1 MNSGRHILTQ
11 FLALLHRQALNRVA
25 ERYNIRARHFGCR
38 QQLICMGFAQL
49 TWRGSLRDMEE
60 CLNAKGAAALYHLGL
75 REPVARMTLAEA
87 NEQCDWRLWQDLAT
101 GLIKR
106 AQQLHAGEDLGWD
119 LDETIYAPDST
130 TIDLSLQLFPWAEFR
145 ATKAGVKLHTQID
158 LRGPIPVHIEV
169 GAGRYHDVLWLDT
182 LIFEPGALYLPDR
195 AYMDFTPLAKTARA
209 GAFFVTR
216 AKDKL
221 RFSRIGSNPKIFGSG
236 VSSDQIG
243 HPTLP
248 KAREAFPW
256 PLRRIR
262 FVDPDTGKKLIFL
275 TNHLEV
281 PAETVAALYKKR
293 WQIELL
299 MPLRSTIR
307 AACGSLSRVA
317 RLFRWI
323 KKHLLIKRFFGT
335 SPNAVKT
342 QVWIA
347 VSICVLIA
355 ILHQELKLPGS
366 LHRTL
371 QILSVHPF
379 ETLPLHQLLTQ
390 TPDNLWT
397 PMILTNCGCGS

>member
-1 MNSGRHILTQ
+1 MNSGRYVLTQ
-11 FLALLHRQALNRVA
+11 VLDRIHWQTLRRLA
-25 ERYNIRARHFGCR
+25 ERYNIRTRHFGCR

-49 TWRGSLRDMEE
+49 TWRESLRDIEE

-75 REPVARMTLAEA
+75 REPVARVTLAEA
-87 NEQCDWRLWQDLAT
+87 NEQRDWRLWQDLAT

-106 AQQLHAGEDLGWD
+106 ARRLYADEDLGLD
-119 LDETIYAPDST
+119 LDETIYALDST

-145 ATKAGVKLHTQID
+145 STKAGVKLHTQLD
-158 LRGPIPVHIEV
+158 LRGPIPVQIEV
-169 GAGRYHDVLWLDT
+169 RAARSHDVLWLDT
-182 LIFEPGALYLPDR
+182 LIFEPGAFYLLDR
-195 AYMDFTPLAKTARA
+195 AYMDFTRLAKIARA

-216 AKDKL
+216 AKDNL

-236 VSSDQIG
+236 VSSDQVG
-243 HPTLP
+243 RLTLP

-262 FVDPDTGKKLIFL
+262 FVDPDTGKKLVFL

-281 PAETVAALYKKR
+281 PAEIVAALYKNR
-293 WQIELL
+293 WQIELF
-299 MPLRSTIR
+299 
-307 AACGSLSRVA
+307 
-317 RLFRWI
+317 FRWI
-323 KKHLLIKRFFGT
+323 KQHLRIKHFFGT

-347 VSICVLIA
+347 VSIYVLIA
-355 ILHQELKLPGS
+355 ILHKELKLPGS

-379 ETLPLHQLLTQ
+379 EKIPLHQLLTE
-390 TPDNLWT
+390 TPDNFMDAHNPNQLW
-397 PMILTNCGCGS
+397 LW

>member
-1 MNSGRHILTQ
+1 MNSGRYTLTQ
-11 FLALLHRQALNRVA
+11 VLDLVERKTLTRLA
-25 ERYNIRARHFGCR
+25 ERYNIRTRHFGCR

-49 TWRGSLRDMEE
+49 TWRESLRDIEE

-75 REPVARMTLAEA
+75 REPVARVTLAEA
-87 NEQCDWRLWQDLAT
+87 NEQRDWRLWQDLAT

-106 AQQLHAGEDLGWD
+106 ARRLYAGEDLG
-119 LDETIYAPDST
+119 LELEETIYALDST

-145 ATKAGVKLHTQID
+145 STKAGVKLHTQLD
-158 LRGPIPVHIEV
+158 LRGPIPVQIEV
-169 GAGRYHDVLWLDT
+169 RAARSHDVLWLDT
-182 LIFEPGALYLPDR
+182 LIFEPGAFYLLDR
-195 AYMDFTPLAKTARA
+195 AYMDFTRLAKIARA

-216 AKDKL
+216 AKDNL
-221 RFSRIGSNPKIFGSG
+221 RFSRFGSNPKVFGSG
-236 VSSDQIG
+236 VSSDQVG

-262 FVDPDTGKKLIFL
+262 FVDPDTGKKLVFL

-281 PAETVAALYKKR
+281 PAETVAALYKNR
-293 WQIELL
+293 WQIELF
-299 MPLRSTIR
+299 
-307 AACGSLSRVA
+307 
-317 RLFRWI
+317 FRWI
-323 KKHLLIKRFFGT
+323 KQHLRIKHFFGT

-347 VSICVLIA
+347 VSIYVLIA
-355 ILHQELKLPGS
+355 ILHKELKLPGS

-379 ETLPLHQLLTQ
+379 EKIPLHELLTE
-390 TPDNLWT
+390 TPDNFMDTHNPNQLW
-397 PMILTNCGCGS
+397 LW

>member
-1 MNSGRHILTQ
+1 MNSGRYVVTQ
-11 FLALLHRQALNRVA
+11 VLDLIHRQALDRLA

-49 TWRGSLRDMEE
+49 TWRESLRDIEE
-60 CLNAKGAAALYHLGL
+60 CLNAKGPAALYHLGL
-75 REPVARMTLAEA
+75 REPVARVTLAEA
-87 NEQCDWRLWQDLAT
+87 NEQRDWRLWQDLAT

-106 AQQLHAGEDLGWD
+106 ARRLYAGEDLGLE
-119 LDETIYAPDST
+119 LDETIYALDST

-145 ATKAGVKLHTQID
+145 STKAGVKLHTQLD
-158 LRGPIPVHIEV
+158 LRGPIPVQIEV
-169 GAGRYHDVLWLDT
+169 RAARSHDVLWLDT
-182 LIFEPGALYLPDR
+182 LIFEPGAFYLLDR
-195 AYMDFTPLAKTARA
+195 AYMDFTRLAKIARA

-216 AKDKL
+216 AKDNL
-221 RFSRIGSNPKIFGSG
+221 RFSRFGSNPKIFGSG
-236 VSSDQIG
+236 VSSDQVG

-262 FVDPDTGKKLIFL
+262 FVDPDTGNKLVFL

-281 PAETVAALYKKR
+281 SATTVAALYKNR
-293 WQIELL
+293 WQIELF
-299 MPLRSTIR
+299 
-307 AACGSLSRVA
+307 
-317 RLFRWI
+317 FRWI
-323 KKHLLIKRFFGT
+323 KQHLRIKHFFGT

-347 VSICVLIA
+347 VSIYVLIA
-355 ILHQELKLPGS
+355 ILHKELKLPGS

-379 ETLPLHQLLTQ
+379 EKIPLHELLTE
-390 TPDNLWT
+390 TPDNFMNTHNPNQLSLW
-397 PMILTNCGCGS
+397 

>member
-1 MNSGRHILTQ
+1 MNSGRYILTQ
-11 FLALLHRQALNRVA
+11 VLDWIDRKTLTRLA

-49 TWRGSLRDMEE
+49 TWRESLRDIEE

-75 REPVARMTLAEA
+75 REPVARVTLAEA
-87 NEQCDWRLWQDLAT
+87 NEQRDWRLWQDLAT

-106 AQQLHAGEDLGWD
+106 ARRLYAGEDLGLD
-119 LDETIYAPDST
+119 LDETIYALDST

-145 ATKAGVKLHTQID
+145 STKAGVKLHTQLD
-158 LRGPIPVHIEV
+158 LRGPIPVQIEV
-169 GAGRYHDVLWLDT
+169 RAARSHDVLWLDT
-182 LIFEPGALYLPDR
+182 LIFEPGAFYLLDR
-195 AYMDFTPLAKTARA
+195 AYMDFTRLAKIARA

-216 AKDKL
+216 AKDNL
-221 RFSRIGSNPKIFGSG
+221 RFSRFGSNPKIFGSG
-236 VSSDQIG
+236 VSSDQVG
-243 HPTLP
+243 QPTLP

-262 FVDPDTGKKLIFL
+262 FVDPDTGKKLVFL

-281 PAETVAALYKKR
+281 PAETVAALYKNR
-293 WQIELL
+293 WQIELF
-299 MPLRSTIR
+299 
-307 AACGSLSRVA
+307 
-317 RLFRWI
+317 FRWI
-323 KKHLLIKRFFGT
+323 KQHLRIKHFFGT

-347 VSICVLIA
+347 VSIYVLIA
-355 ILHQELKLPGS
+355 ILHKELKLPGS

-379 ETLPLHQLLTQ
+379 EKIPLYELLTE
-390 TPDNLWT
+390 TPDNFMDTQNANQLW
-397 PMILTNCGCGS
+397 LW

>member
-1 MNSGRHILTQ
+1 MNSGRYVITQ
-11 FLALLHRQALNRVA
+11 VLDLIHRQALDRLA

-49 TWRGSLRDMEE
+49 TWRESLRDIEE
-60 CLNAKGAAALYHLGL
+60 CLNAKGPAALYHLGL
-75 REPVARMTLAEA
+75 REPVARVTLAEA
-87 NEQCDWRLWQDLAT
+87 NEQRDWRLWQDLAT

-106 AQQLHAGEDLGWD
+106 ARRLYAGEDLGLE
-119 LDETIYAPDST
+119 LDETIYALDST

-145 ATKAGVKLHTQID
+145 STKAGVKLHTQLD
-158 LRGPIPVHIEV
+158 LRGPIPVQIEV
-169 GAGRYHDVLWLDT
+169 RAARSHDVLWLDT
-182 LIFEPGALYLPDR
+182 LIFEPGAFYLLDR
-195 AYMDFTPLAKTARA
+195 AYMDFTRLAKIARA

-216 AKDKL
+216 AKDNL
-221 RFSRIGSNPKIFGSG
+221 RFSRFGSNPKIFGSG
-236 VSSDQIG
+236 VSSDQVG

-262 FVDPDTGKKLIFL
+262 FVDPDTGNKLVFL

-281 PAETVAALYKKR
+281 SATTVAALYKNR
-293 WQIELL
+293 WQIELF
-299 MPLRSTIR
+299 
-307 AACGSLSRVA
+307 
-317 RLFRWI
+317 FRWI
-323 KKHLLIKRFFGT
+323 KQHLRIKHFFGT

-347 VSICVLIA
+347 VSIYVLIA
-355 ILHQELKLPGS
+355 ILHKELKLPGS

-379 ETLPLHQLLTQ
+379 EKIPLHELLTE
-390 TPDNLWT
+390 TPDNFMDTHNPNQLSLW
-397 PMILTNCGCGS
+397 

>member
-1 MNSGRHILTQ
+1 MNSGRYVLTQ
-11 FLALLHRQALNRVA
+11 VLDLIHRQALDRLA

-49 TWRGSLRDMEE
+49 TWRESLRDIEE

-75 REPVARMTLAEA
+75 REPVARVTLAEA
-87 NEQCDWRLWQDLAT
+87 NEQRDWRLWQDLAT

-106 AQQLHAGEDLGWD
+106 ARRLYAGEDLGLD
-119 LDETIYAPDST
+119 LDETIYALDST

-145 ATKAGVKLHTQID
+145 STKAGVKLHTQLD
-158 LRGPIPVHIEV
+158 LRGPIPVQIEV
-169 GAGRYHDVLWLDT
+169 RAARSHDVLWLDT
-182 LIFEPGALYLPDR
+182 LIFEPGAFYLLDR
-195 AYMDFTPLAKTARA
+195 AYMDFTRLAKIARA

-216 AKDKL
+216 AKDNL
-221 RFSRIGSNPKIFGSG
+221 RFSRFGSNPKTFGSG
-236 VSSDQIG
+236 VSSDQVG
-243 HPTLP
+243 QPTLT

-262 FVDPDTGKKLIFL
+262 FVDPDTGKKLVFL

-281 PAETVAALYKKR
+281 PATTVAALYKNR
-293 WQIELL
+293 WQIELF
-299 MPLRSTIR
+299 
-307 AACGSLSRVA
+307 
-317 RLFRWI
+317 FRWI
-323 KKHLLIKRFFGT
+323 KQHLRIKHFFGT

-347 VSICVLIA
+347 VSIYVLIA
-355 ILHQELKLPGS
+355 ILHKELKLQGS

-379 ETLPLHQLLTQ
+379 EKIPLHELLTE
-390 TPDNLWT
+390 TPDNFIDAHNPNQLW
-397 PMILTNCGCGS
+397 LW